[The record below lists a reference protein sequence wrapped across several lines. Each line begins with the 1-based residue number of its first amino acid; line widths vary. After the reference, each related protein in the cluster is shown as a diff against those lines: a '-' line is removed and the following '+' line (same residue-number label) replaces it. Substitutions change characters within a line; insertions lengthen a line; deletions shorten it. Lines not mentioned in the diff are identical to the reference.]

1 MKKFNQ
7 FMILQWL
14 IFLPLIL
21 PLSIVS
27 GILQGVKHSISDL
40 FEQISNDVS
49 HHPLIHEEN
58 PDSFV

>member
-1 MKKFNQ
+1 
-7 FMILQWL
+7 MILQWL

-27 GILQGVKHSISDL
+27 GILQGVKHSMSDL